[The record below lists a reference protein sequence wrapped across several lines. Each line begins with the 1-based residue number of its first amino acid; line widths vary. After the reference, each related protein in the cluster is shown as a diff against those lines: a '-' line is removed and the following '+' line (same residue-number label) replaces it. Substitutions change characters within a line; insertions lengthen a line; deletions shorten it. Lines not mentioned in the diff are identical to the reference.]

1 MVLIGV
7 ALIIIG
13 FAFRL
18 NSLVVVTVSGLVT
31 GLIAGLPIKE
41 IITQFGEAF
50 TTNRYM
56 SILIVTL
63 PVIGL
68 LERSGLQNQAGH
80 LVSKIKAVTVG
91 RILNIYLLIREV
103 GAALGLNSIGG
114 HPQTVRPLIAPM
126 AEGAAEAKYGEV
138 PEEDR
143 EEIRAQA
150 AAADNIGLFFG
161 EDIFVAVG
169 AILLM
174 KGFFDQNGIDA
185 DPISMALWGIPTAI
199 FAFIVHSIRLYLFD
213 KKLDRKLGSK
223 MKKVDSGSK
232 KDVNV

>member
-13 FAFRL
+13 FALRL
-18 NSLVVVTVSGLVT
+18 NSLVVVTVAGLVT
-31 GLIAGLPIKE
+31 GLIAGMPLKD

-80 LVSKIKAVTVG
+80 LVSKIKAATTG
-91 RILNIYLLIREV
+91 RILTIYLLIREI

-126 AEGAAEAKYGEV
+126 AEGAAEAKYEEV
-138 PEEDR
+138 PEKEK
-143 EEIRAQA
+143 EEIRAHA

-174 KGFFDQNGIDA
+174 KGFFDQNGIKA

-199 FAFIVHSIRLYLFD
+199 FVFIIHSIRLYLFD

-223 MKKVDSGSK
+223 AKKVNPISK
-232 KDVNV
+232 KDVSK

>member
-18 NSLVVVTVSGLVT
+18 NSLVVVTVSGLIT